1 MRVGKKIIRT
11 MRKEIRSCPVPSYGT
26 ARRVSSRADYKA
38 YCRLYL
44 DLFGRTFN
52 RRLALWL
59 LKKEIHNR
67 SYVWFAE
74 DGNIAGIYALLQRE
88 DRRVTPDVSFK
99 LLCNVAMAKEYQGQG
114 LSKHLLQSALETA
127 YNLGCS
133 EVILDVAVGNQKAI
147 NLYTSLGFEF
157 VDEQLSE

>member
-1 MRVGKKIIRT
+1 VKKIIRT
-11 MRKEIRSCPVPSYGT
+11 MRKEIRSCSTPSYGT

-44 DLFGRTFN
+44 DVFGRTFN

-114 LSKHLLQSALETA
+114 LSKYLLQSALETA

-157 VDEQLSE
+157 VDEQPSE